1 MLRPPRREGSGQDR
15 SEGASRRRATERGL
29 GSAGRD
35 FSLLN
40 FSFLNLLENF
50 LTSFFV
56 FPIMEV

>member
-15 SEGASRRRATERGL
+15 SKRSERGL

-50 LTSFFV
+50 LTSFFKV
-56 FPIMEV
+56 PIMEV